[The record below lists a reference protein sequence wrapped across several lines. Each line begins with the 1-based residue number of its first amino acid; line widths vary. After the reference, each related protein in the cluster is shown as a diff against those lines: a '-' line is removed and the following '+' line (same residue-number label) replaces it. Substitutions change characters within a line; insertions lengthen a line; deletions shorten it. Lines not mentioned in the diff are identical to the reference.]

1 MEENNLRIENILS
14 KVRELTDNLN
24 HSSEVLLASSQNE
37 SASTE
42 ELSATSETL
51 MSRSEQ
57 MLLTSADSKSNLQE
71 LKNSNFDIQTKMSE
85 VEGLTQRLLHVS
97 SQNQESLNQL
107 VNDSDKVAAS
117 TQETMMVTDEL
128 MKESSEIGN
137 TISIINEIAE
147 STNLLA
153 LNASIEAARAGEAGR
168 GFAVVAQ
175 EVGKLASDTQQ
186 SLEVVNDIVNRIQT
200 GTQTVYEHMKSN
212 TQQLMAQNDAL
223 ANTVSEI
230 RQLIALITESISTI
244 NAVTTLQKNQNHIID
259 RTVSLNEEITRGID
273 DENRE
278 FDNINCMVQGNVEE
292 INVLM
297 QQVDDLNRMIEQ
309 LKSLLE

>member
-1 MEENNLRIENILS
+1 
-14 KVRELTDNLN
+14 
-24 HSSEVLLASSQNE
+24 
-37 SASTE
+37 
-42 ELSATSETL
+42 
-51 MSRSEQ
+51 MS
-57 MLLTSADSKSNLQE
+57 
-71 LKNSNFDIQTKMSE
+71 
-85 VEGLTQRLLHVS
+85 
-97 SQNQESLNQL
+97 
-107 VNDSDKVAAS
+107 DSDKVAVS
-117 TQETMMVTDEL
+117 TKETMMVTDEL

-259 RTVSLNEEITRGID
+259 RTVSLNEEIARGID

-297 QQVDDLNRMIEQ
+297 QQVDDLNQMIEQ

>member
-1 MEENNLRIENILS
+1 
-14 KVRELTDNLN
+14 
-24 HSSEVLLASSQNE
+24 
-37 SASTE
+37 
-42 ELSATSETL
+42 
-51 MSRSEQ
+51 
-57 MLLTSADSKSNLQE
+57 
-71 LKNSNFDIQTKMSE
+71 
-85 VEGLTQRLLHVS
+85 
-97 SQNQESLNQL
+97 
-107 VNDSDKVAAS
+107 
-117 TQETMMVTDEL
+117 
-128 MKESSEIGN
+128 
-137 TISIINEIAE
+137 
-147 STNLLA
+147 
-153 LNASIEAARAGEAGR
+153 
-168 GFAVVAQ
+168 
-175 EVGKLASDTQQ
+175 
-186 SLEVVNDIVNRIQT
+186 
-200 GTQTVYEHMKSN
+200 
-212 TQQLMAQNDAL
+212 MAQNDAL